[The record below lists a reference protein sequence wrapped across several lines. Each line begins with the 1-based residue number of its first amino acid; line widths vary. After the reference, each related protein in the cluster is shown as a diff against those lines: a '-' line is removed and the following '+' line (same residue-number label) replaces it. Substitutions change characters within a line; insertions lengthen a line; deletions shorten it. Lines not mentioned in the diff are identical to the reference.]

1 MATSE
6 AAIRFFENWQQQQ
19 KGALERGG
27 RLTLVYDKARLPRC
41 FANVHGA
48 EFGDT
53 VATIRFHPRGDT
65 VSGSVLAPMRAGE
78 NPPGPVVGHVPSPLV
93 CPVPDDATKAE
104 IWFHNFYQTSS
115 RCDAWDSRF
124 GENYWFD
131 VGGAAPRMPRQP
143 PSYRTGAM
151 TRPDVVNLLEQ
162 RAVKVNALPLPA
174 GGGPRQ
180 GTSLETILTLKA
192 WVNDTRAGANAWID
206 LHVFDGQDGLLQ
218 SDTLTLS
225 YAGVGGDFTYAF
237 SGSVYQGSTATPGS
251 SQSRPDARKIQY
263 RLYYEVADQVFT
275 DGILHQQQ
283 LQEDALTS

>member
-1 MATSE
+1 MATSQ
-6 AAIRFFENWQQQQ
+6 AAIRFLENWQQQQ
-19 KGALERGG
+19 EGTPERGG
-27 RLTLVYDKARLPRC
+27 RLMLVYDKTRLPRC
-41 FANVHGA
+41 FANWRGA

-53 VATIRFHPRGDT
+53 VASIRFHPRGDI
-65 VSGSVLAPMRAGE
+65 VSGSVLAPVRAGE
-78 NPPGPVVGHVPSPLV
+78 NPPGPVVSHVASPLV

-151 TRPDVVNLLEQ
+151 TRPDVVSLLEQ
-162 RAVKVNALPLPA
+162 QAVKVNTLPPPA

-180 GTSLETILTLKA
+180 GIDLQTILTLLA

-237 SGSVYQGSTATPGS
+237 SSSVYQGSTATPGS
-251 SQSRPDARKIQY
+251 SQPRPDARKIQY
-263 RLYYEVADQVFT
+263 RLYYEVSGQVFT
-275 DGILHQQQ
+275 DGILHQQE
-283 LQEDALTS
+283 LHEDALTS

>member
-6 AAIRFFENWQQQQ
+6 AAIRFLENWQHQQE
-19 KGALERGG
+19 GTLERGG
-27 RLTLVYDKARLPRC
+27 RLTLFYDKARLPRC
-41 FANVHGA
+41 FANWHGA
-48 EFGDT
+48 EVGDT

-65 VSGSVLAPMRAGE
+65 VSGSILAPVRDGG
-78 NPPGPVVGHVPSPLV
+78 NPPGPVVGHVPNPFV

-104 IWFHNFYQTSS
+104 IWFHNFYQTTS

-131 VGGAAPRMPRQP
+131 VGGAAPRTPRQP
-143 PSYRTGAM
+143 PRYRTGAII
-151 TRPDVVNLLEQ
+151 RSDVVNLLEQ
-162 RAVKVNALPLPA
+162 QAVKSNTLPAPA

-180 GTSLETILTLKA
+180 GTDLQTILTLMA

-218 SDTLTLS
+218 AETLTLS
-225 YAGVGGDFTYAF
+225 YAGVGGDFRYTF

-251 SQSRPDARKIQY
+251 VQPRPDARKIQY
-263 RLYYEVADQVFT
+263 RLYYEVSGQVFT

-283 LQEDALTS
+283 LKEDALTS